1 MARMNWLDRAIGS
14 FAPHRAIK
22 RLQARQALESLTR
35 GYDGAA
41 RGRRTDG
48 WRAPGTSADT
58 EIATAGTLL
67 RDRMRDLVRNNPHAA
82 KAVSALV
89 NNIIGS
95 GIIPRA
101 ASGNDKLDAKVNAL
115 WEKWSSQCDADGQ
128 LDFLGLQTLA
138 CRQMIEAG
146 EVLIRRRPRR
156 SSDGFDV
163 PIQLQL
169 LESDMLDATI
179 NRDLNDGGKIVQGI
193 EFNQIGQRRS
203 YWLYAQHPGDSV
215 ISSKMRLNS
224 QPIPAVDVLH
234 LYEKQRLQVRGVPWG
249 TPVMRT
255 LRDLDDWTQAEL
267 VRKKTE
273 ACVVGIVLGAD
284 ETDQGIAPSVV
295 DSDGNRVEQFEPGLI
310 AYARGGKD
318 IKFNQPATTAGVTEW
333 LRAQL
338 HIVAAGFRMP
348 YELLTGDLSQVN
360 YSSIRAGLVE
370 FRRLIDAVQWQIII
384 PMFCQP
390 VWEWFVQTAWAAG
403 QLPQPVIAVK
413 WSPPRFEAVDPL
425 KDSMADLMAMRSG
438 TMTLAQAIA
447 RQGHNPDA
455 VLAEIALMN
464 SRIDNLGLI
473 LDSDPRHV
481 TQTGIIQTDHTQST
495 H

>member
-41 RGRRTDG
+41 RVRRTDG
-48 WRAPGTSADT
+48 LRAPGTSADA

-169 LESDMLDATI
+169 LEADMLDATI
-179 NRDLNDGGKIVQGI
+179 NRDLNDGGNIVQGI

-384 PMFCQP
+384 PMFCKP